1 MKKILITGA
10 AGVVGSKVVSQI
22 LLESFYEVTLLEL
35 KNKSI
40 TKKLN
45 KYKKRINIVY
55 GDATDPV
62 LMEALVKD
70 HDIIIHLSSAMPP
83 VANYN
88 NLSYSNNYKATENIV
103 KCIKNNKNSN
113 YLLFASCLS
122 VYDHSK
128 ENEYGKNKGLEE
140 ELITTELRNYSIIR
154 LPQVLSTKFISF
166 NVYNAKLDTKIE
178 VITENDAASIFLKAL
193 QNLEKMKRKT
203 FEVSGGDKCIT
214 TYREYIRNVCKI
226 YGISFSFIKNS
237 LFSKKSNYLDNIVI
251 DNALLSIFDYQQESF
266 SDYYTNL
273 KKDTKKRRV
282 LNVIVGKLYVKFL
295 KRGIDDK
302 ER

>member
-103 KCIKNNKNSN
+103 KCIKNMT
-113 YLLFASCLS
+113 
-122 VYDHSK
+122 
-128 ENEYGKNKGLEE
+128 
-140 ELITTELRNYSIIR
+140 I
-154 LPQVLSTKFISF
+154 
-166 NVYNAKLDTKIE
+166 
-178 VITENDAASIFLKAL
+178 
-193 QNLEKMKRKT
+193 
-203 FEVSGGDKCIT
+203 
-214 TYREYIRNVCKI
+214 
-226 YGISFSFIKNS
+226 
-237 LFSKKSNYLDNIVI
+237 
-251 DNALLSIFDYQQESF
+251 
-266 SDYYTNL
+266 L
-273 KKDTKKRRV
+273 KKMNMVRTKV
-282 LNVIVGKLYVKFL
+282 
-295 KRGIDDK
+295 
-302 ER
+302 